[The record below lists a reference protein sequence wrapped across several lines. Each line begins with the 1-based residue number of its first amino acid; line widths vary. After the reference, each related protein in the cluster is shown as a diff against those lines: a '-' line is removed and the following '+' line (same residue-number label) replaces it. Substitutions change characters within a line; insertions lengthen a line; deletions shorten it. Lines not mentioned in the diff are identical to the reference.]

1 MGRRLR
7 PSTIASYVVL
17 TLWAF
22 VVIVPLWLTLLNSVK
37 AQREIFRDPF
47 ALPLNPTIQ
56 GYASVWTDGR
66 FDLYFR
72 NSVVVTVVAL
82 VLILFLG
89 SLAAFALAQWQSR
102 TARVIYLFFIA
113 GLMFP
118 IRIGTINLIQIL
130 QAINLLDSLWGLIVI
145 YVATGLPIAVFVLT
159 EFIRTIPIEL
169 QDAARVDGAS
179 EFRIYWSLVL
189 PLTRPALATVAVF
202 NLIPIWNDL
211 WFPLI
216 TIRSEEFRTVTLG
229 VSMLVGQYNTD
240 WNRMLSVLTLGA
252 LPVLIAYLLM
262 SRQFIRGLT
271 AGAVKG

>member
-1 MGRRLR
+1 MRRLR
-7 PSTIASYVVL
+7 PSAVATYVVL
-17 TLWAF
+17 TLWAL
-22 VVIVPLWLTLLNSVK
+22 VVIVPLWLTLLNSFK

-47 ALPLNPTIQ
+47 ALPVNPTLQ

-72 NSVVVTVVAL
+72 NSLIVTIVAL
-82 VLILFLG
+82 ALILFLG
-89 SLAAFALAQWQSR
+89 SLAAFALAQWHSR
-102 TARVIYLFFIA
+102 VSRILYLFFIA

-130 QAINLLDSLWGLIVI
+130 QAINLLDSLAGLVVV
-145 YVATGLPIAVFVLT
+145 YVATGLPIAIFVMT
-159 EFIRTIPIEL
+159 EFIRTIPAEL

-179 EFRIYWSLVL
+179 EFRIFWSLVL

-229 VSMLVGQYNTD
+229 VSLLVGQYNTD

>member
-1 MGRRLR
+1 MRKRL
-7 PSTIASYVVL
+7 SLATVAAYVIL

-22 VVIVPLWLTLLNSVK
+22 VVIVPLWLTVLNSFK
-37 AQREIFRDPF
+37 TQREIFRDPF
-47 ALPLNPTIQ
+47 GLPLNPTIQ
-56 GYASVWTDGR
+56 GYTSVWTDGR
-66 FDLYFR
+66 FDLYFL
-72 NSVVVTVVAL
+72 NSTIIAL
-82 VLILFLG
+82 TSLGLILFFG
-89 SLAAFALAQWQSR
+89 SLAAYALAQWHSR
-102 TARVIYLFFIA
+102 ASRIIFLFFIA
-113 GLMFP
+113 GLMIP
-118 IRIGTINLIQIL
+118 IRIGTINLIQLL
-130 QAINLLDSLWGLIVI
+130 QSFNLLDSLGGLIAV

-159 EFIRTIPIEL
+159 EFIRTIPVEL

-179 EFRIYWSLVL
+179 EFRIYRSLVL

-216 TIRSEEFRTVTLG
+216 FIRSEEFRTVTLG
-229 VSMLVGQYNTD
+229 VSLLVGQYNTD

-271 AGAVKG
+271 AGALKG